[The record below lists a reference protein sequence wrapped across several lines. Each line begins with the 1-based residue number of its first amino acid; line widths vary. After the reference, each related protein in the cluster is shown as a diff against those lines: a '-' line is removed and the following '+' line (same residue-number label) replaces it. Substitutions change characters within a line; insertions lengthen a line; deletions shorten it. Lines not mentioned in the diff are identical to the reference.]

1 MTGRLKALFHE
12 ELADSI
18 KSADPPNGERLDLYL
33 VRYGHADS
41 RRRARDLIAAGNVL
55 VNGQRCRKGRNV
67 TAQDLVDVTAPH
79 TAAVLAPNPVLPLDV
94 LYHDAELLI
103 VNKPGLQP
111 CHPLRGEERDTLMN
125 AVVAHFPEAAD
136 AGVKPLEGGLVHRLD
151 NGTSG
156 ATIVALTE
164 SGFARLRAAL
174 RSKAIVRSYLALVIG
189 TLERQLKLDA
199 PIAHH
204 PHNRRKM
211 MAVNDPRLAGKL
223 KARPAMTMVAPI
235 RRAGRFTLIDV
246 TPRSGCRHQIR
257 VHLAAAGFPLAGDE
271 LYGGPLMA
279 ALAPGRFFLHLAEL
293 RIPRAGPEPASL
305 RGDSRI
311 QDAIVVVAA
320 LPADLQA
327 CVAEAGARAGSL
339 ATARPNKTR

>member
-1 MTGRLKALFHE
+1 
-12 ELADSI
+12 
-18 KSADPPNGERLDLYL
+18 
-33 VRYGHADS
+33 VRHGHADS
-41 RRRARDLIAAGNVL
+41 RRRARDLIAAGHVL

-67 TAQDLVDVTAPH
+67 TAQDLVDVTAPR
-79 TAAVLAPNPVLPLDV
+79 TAAVLAPNPGLPLDV
-94 LYHDAELLI
+94 LYQDAELLI

-156 ATIVALTE
+156 ATIVALGE

-174 RSKAIVRSYLALVIG
+174 GNQTIVRSYLALATGI
-189 TLERQLKLDA
+189 LERPLQLDA

-211 MAVNDPRLAGKL
+211 IAVNDSRLADKL
-223 KARPAMTMVAPI
+223 KARPALTRVKPI

-271 LYGGPLMA
+271 LYGGPVMA

-293 RIPRAGPEPASL
+293 RIPRAAPMPNRVREDAS
-305 RGDSRI
+305 G
-311 QDAIVVVAA
+311 QDAIVVVAP

-327 CVAEAGARAGSL
+327 CVAEAERQGEG
-339 ATARPNKTR
+339 TCNGTTQ

>member
-1 MTGRLKALFHE
+1 M
-12 ELADSI
+12 ADSI
-18 KSADPPNGERLDLYL
+18 KSADSPNGERLDLYL
-33 VRYGHADS
+33 VRHGHADS
-41 RRRARDLIAAGNVL
+41 RRRARDLIATGYVL

-79 TAAVLAPNPVLPLDV
+79 TAAMLAPNPGLPLDV

-111 CHPLRGEERDTLMN
+111 CHPLRREERDTLMN

-174 RSKAIVRSYLALVIG
+174 GSKTIVRSYLALATGI
-189 TLERQLKLDA
+189 LERPLQLDA

-211 MAVNDPRLAGKL
+211 IAVNDSRLAGKL
-223 KARPAMTMVAPI
+223 KARPALTRVKPI
-235 RRAGRFTLIDV
+235 RRAGRFTLIEV
-246 TPRSGCRHQIR
+246 TPHSGCRHQIR

-279 ALAPGRFFLHLAEL
+279 ALAAGRFFLHLAEL
-293 RIPRAGPEPASL
+293 RIPPMPNRV
-305 RGDSRI
+305 GDGG
-311 QDAIVVVAA
+311 QDAIVVVG
-320 LPADLQA
+320 P
-327 CVAEAGARAGSL
+327 
-339 ATARPNKTR
+339 TARRSASVRRRSTAPG

>member
-1 MTGRLKALFHE
+1 LV
-12 ELADSI
+12 DSI
-18 KSADPPNGERLDLYL
+18 KSVDSPNGERLDLYL
-33 VRYGHADS
+33 VRHGHADS
-41 RRRARDLIAAGNVL
+41 RRRARDLIAAGQVL

-67 TAQDLVDVTAPH
+67 TAQDLVDTAPRA
-79 TAAVLAPNPVLPLDV
+79 AAVLAPNPDLLLDV

-125 AVVAHFPEAAD
+125 AVVAHFPEAVE
-136 AGVKPLEGGLVHRLD
+136 AGVKTLEGGLVHRLD

-156 ATIVALTE
+156 ATIVALGK

-174 RSKAIVRSYLALVIG
+174 RSKAIVRSYLALAIG
-189 TLERQLKLDA
+189 TLERQLQLDA

-211 MAVNDPRLAGKL
+211 MAVNDPRLAEKL

-271 LYGGPLMA
+271 LYGGPATATLA
-279 ALAPGRFFLHLAEL
+279 AGRFFLHLAEVS
-293 RIPRAGPEPASL
+293 IPMAGSDWASARADAG
-305 RGDSRI
+305 G
-311 QDAIVVVAA
+311 QDAIAVVAP

-327 CVAEAGARAGSL
+327 CVAEAERHGGGL
-339 ATARPNKTR
+339 ATARRNETR